1 MGGLAR
7 ALCGAIVILLTTL
20 LLYAFATGDVIGDQ
34 FHVWERIWGL
44 YVWADVYAGFVLF
57 ALIVHAVERRAG
69 VTIALFLLACC
80 TGNMVYAAWL
90 LWRGP
95 ALFRRLSESLAR

>member
-1 MGGLAR
+1 MNPPRPYFSGWPLWSLIAVAVLAMTGLSIASQADLVEGVHSAVRATAR
-7 ALCGAIVILLTTL
+7 SS
-20 LLYAFATGDVIGDQ
+20 F
-34 FHVWERIWGL
+34 
-44 YVWADVYAGFVLF
+44 
-57 ALIVHAVERRAG
+57 
-69 VTIALFLLACC
+69 ALFLLACC